1 MGYNRIVSHSNLA
14 QQQMFVSMRCH
25 QNLVKN
31 FVRWKFKVF
40 SHAAFLSLPF
50 KPGFP
55 IYEEGKSL
63 NSCDT
68 CFIW

>member
-1 MGYNRIVSHSNLA
+1 
-14 QQQMFVSMRCH
+14 MFVSMRCH

-55 IYEEGKSL
+55 IYEEGKALTLVTPALSG
-63 NSCDT
+63 N
-68 CFIW
+68 FPQVF